1 MYDFSPDT
9 FWIAVSSGVLGT
21 VVSSPLVCCRID
33 LQIQACDLR
42 GSRWNFPCSLRHFRY
57 FLTMAA
63 AAAMEAEHFPGG
75 DDAGMVGG
83 LHRALDARAEQVVAT
98 EICSERVENAGGVG
112 ALHHL
117 AW

>member
-1 MYDFSPDT
+1 
-9 FWIAVSSGVLGT
+9 
-21 VVSSPLVCCRID
+21 
-33 LQIQACDLR
+33 
-42 GSRWNFPCSLRHFRY
+42 
-57 FLTMAA
+57 MAA
-63 AAAMEAEHFPGG
+63 AAAMETEHFPGG